1 MAKTPISVASLA
13 GAVTVSVSE
22 VVKLTWRKLKVAV
35 VPAAMLMVPLEPF
48 FLMATDRARGAPRS
62 RPALQPAFS
71 TKGRTGAC
79 LRITW
84 LLA

>member
-1 MAKTPISVASLA
+1 MSALA

-22 VVKLTWRKLKVAV
+22 VVKLTSPAKLKVAV
-35 VPAAMLMVPLEPF
+35 VAPAAMLMVPTLEPF
-48 FLMATDRARGAPRS
+48 FLMATATEPVGAPTQ
-62 RPALQPAFS
+62 PARAPLRPAFS